1 MIIQIG
7 NDHWITLS
15 ALVQAYKDS
24 RGLILELVGERVVK
38 VDDKWAYSVM
48 ITLVNLA
55 QQPT

>member
-7 NDHWITLS
+7 NDNWITLS

-24 RGLILELVGERVVK
+24 RSLILELVGERVVK

-55 QQPT
+55 QQLT